1 MVLRLGDKHRG
12 VRGRLNK
19 SSADLFTLD
28 LPRRRELGL
37 RSSPPRQIECR
48 FSWARGRLEDQHGG
62 GATPGEHAPG
72 NADEEHGSPGVEAI
86 EKIAGLRWSDE
97 VSHRWTINNQP
108 GDQLF
113 NSRLRP
119 S

>member
-1 MVLRLGDKHRG
+1 MVLRLGDKPRG

-37 RSSPPRQIECR
+37 RSSPPRQTECR
-48 FSWARGRLEDQHGG
+48 FSWARGRFEDQHGG
-62 GATPGEHAPG
+62 GSTPGEPAPG
-72 NADEEHGSPGVEAI
+72 NADEEHGSQGLAEI
-86 EKIAGLRWSDE
+86 EEIAGLRWSDE
-97 VSHRWTINNQP
+97 VSHRLAINNQP

>member
-1 MVLRLGDKHRG
+1 MRLGDERWD

-28 LPRRRELGL
+28 LPRRRELEL
-37 RSSPPRQIECR
+37 RGSPPRQIECR
-48 FSWARGRLEDQHGG
+48 FSWAGGRSEDQHGG
-62 GATPGEHAPG
+62 GATPGEHVPG
-72 NADEEHGSPGVEAI
+72 NAEELHVGGNQREAEI

-97 VSHRWTINNQP
+97 VSHRLAINNQP